1 VIRLGLQTQRK
12 KERKILTM
20 ERRWNLRTAEAAAEG
35 ADNRAM
41 TTGLAFPIAYL
52 SARVRARTAERCL
65 GTRSRGSSQINMC
78 ACVCVAH
85 RRILGKAE
93 CSASTARCSALLL
106 MGLGITSLRL
116 DAEHRAR
123 AISCQIE
130 PQEMMTHGLCKVRLR
145 T

>member
-1 VIRLGLQTQRK
+1 
-12 KERKILTM
+12 M
-20 ERRWNLRTAEAAAEG
+20 ERRWNLRTAKAAAEG

-52 SARVRARTAERCL
+52 SARVLARTADRCL
-65 GTRSRGSSQINMC
+65 GTRSRRSSQHECVCVCVC

-116 DAEHRAR
+116 DAEPRAG